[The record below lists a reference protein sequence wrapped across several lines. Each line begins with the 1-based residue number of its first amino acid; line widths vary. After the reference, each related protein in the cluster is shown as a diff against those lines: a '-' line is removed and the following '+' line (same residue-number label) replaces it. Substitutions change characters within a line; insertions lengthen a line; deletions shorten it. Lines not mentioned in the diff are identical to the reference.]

1 MIRTEIIAFDF
12 DRHTF
17 LFLAWLQMERKARAH
32 ASLRPCKV
40 IAVSAS
46 LRPCKVETLM
56 AANEA
61 LGQEATTR
69 NEQLAKLE
77 DAMARCGKIEERH

>member
-1 MIRTEIIAFDF
+1 MAVYLSCIATYK
-12 DRHTF
+12 RHGY
-17 LFLAWLQMERKARAH
+17 LHH
-32 ASLRPCKV
+32 AQLPSSCMATGKMHFCLKRYFP
-40 IAVSAS
+40 
-46 LRPCKVETLM
+46 VETLM